1 MRSSLFYRIMLMLL
15 VFLSL
20 TAGEE
25 LPASSQS
32 GSDKPAELVW
42 FNFTVGEHISPLVFP
57 LGGHA
62 NYYMKE
68 SYSQQQKQVL
78 PKKYFTLFDGYSQ
91 FWSSLT
97 LICEPKGQ

>member
-1 MRSSLFYRIMLMLL
+1 
-15 VFLSL
+15 
-20 TAGEE
+20 
-25 LPASSQS
+25 
-32 GSDKPAELVW
+32 
-42 FNFTVGEHISPLVFP
+42 
-57 LGGHA
+57 
-62 NYYMKE
+62 MKE